1 MVKKTLGVLLA
12 TLMLLPAGAFAAPS
26 AAQLE
31 KQVEMLAE
39 QLEEMRTQL
48 AEVQDASDYNTDSVE
63 MLETSAEK
71 WDAASR
77 IQFSGDYRFRL
88 DYSDADTK
96 AHWGAMDIANAMVD
110 MKNVMTAVNED
121 TNIAGAIQAGQME
134 AFPTSPK
141 GLVEFMKG
149 KSASERAQMMKNL
162 PGAFTN
168 MLTPVLGMAADPTA
182 ITDAIAKAGIYD
194 TKPKENWEND
204 ILYTNRFRL
213 GMKADISDNLEFKG
227 RLAMY
232 KAWGMQNNP
241 TAVGPYYMNSFSEM
255 DGATTRQPSDSAL
268 RVDRAYI
275 NWINVADLPMW
286 ISVGRRPT
294 TDGPP
299 AQLRMGLDNNTRMA
313 TPVNFMDYAFDGA
326 TIGAVFQN
334 PFDFMGYSKIRFCYG
349 RGFEAGPTDSSNE
362 LDDMDFGGISWDII
376 NKGDR
381 FMNIQAFL
389 AANIVN
395 VPDGVTFPNPLELAL
410 SRDQQLSMQDF
421 GLAQMDGDGTLD
433 QENLGNIYHIS
444 SVYMDKYENLNY
456 FLAGGWSHTDPSGT
470 DEMGS
475 TLLGSWWEDPGTKD
489 GYAIYGGVRYDMPD
503 QGLKFGL
510 EYNYG
515 TEYWISMTPAHDDM
529 TQAKLATRGHVG
541 EAYMVWDLPVGYL
554 LSDKAKAF
562 MRLGYQHYEYNYTG
576 SGNWLGAPADI
587 DELDDPLNAQFFA
600 PIDSMDQVYLTLEAW
615 F

>member
-1 MVKKTLGVLLA
+1 MQRKMVGVLLA
-12 TLMLLPAGAFAAPS
+12 TLMLLPVSILAAPS

-31 KQVEMLAE
+31 KQVQMLAE
-39 QLEEMRTQL
+39 QLEEMRIQL
-48 AEVQDASDYNTDSVE
+48 QEVQDSTSYNTDSVE
-63 MLETSAEK
+63 ILESSAEK

-77 IQFSGDYRFRL
+77 IQFSGDYRFRM
-88 DYSDADTK
+88 DYSDTDTK
-96 AHWGAMDIANAMVD
+96 GYWGAMDIANAVAD
-110 MKNVMTAVNED
+110 MNKVTGMDTQSILGMMNTYTPAQRKGMMENLPSSLAEMGLMQQGIMPGTA
-121 TNIAGAIQAGQME
+121 AFAA
-134 AFPTSPK
+134 AFPTA
-141 GLVEFMKG
+141 L
-149 KSASERAQMMKNL
+149 AQVN
-162 PGAFTN
+162 A
-168 MLTPVLGMAADPTA
+168 
-182 ITDAIAKAGIYD
+182 AGITNGYNM
-194 TKPKENWEND
+194 TRKNNWEND

-232 KAWGMQNNP
+232 KAWGMQENP
-241 TAVGPYYMNSFSEM
+241 TAVGPYYMNSFSQM
-255 DGATTRQPSDSAL
+255 DGATSRQPNDSIL

-275 NWINVADLPMW
+275 NWNNVADLPIW

-299 AQLRMGLDNNTRMA
+299 AQLRMGLDSSTRMA

-334 PFDFMGYSKIRFCYG
+334 PFEFMGYSKIRFCYG
-349 RGFEAGPTDSSNE
+349 RGFEAGPTDRSNE

-381 FMNIQAFL
+381 FMNIQVFL

-395 VPDGVTFPNPLELAL
+395 VPAGVDFANPLEVA
-410 SRDQQLSMQDF
+410 M
-421 GLAQMDGDGTLD
+421 GTGDGWLD
-433 QENLGNIYHIS
+433 RENLGDIYHS
-444 SVYMDKYENLNY
+444 SFVYLDKVADLNY
-456 FLAGGWSHTDPSGT
+456 FIAGGWSHTDPSGT

-475 TLLGSWWEDPGTKD
+475 TLLGSWWNDPGDKD
-489 GYAIYGGVRYDMPD
+489 GYTIYGGIRYDMPQ

-515 TEYWISMTPAHDDM
+515 TEYWISMTPGHDDM

-541 EAYMVWDLPVGYL
+541 EAYVIWDLPVGQL

-576 SGNWLGAPADI
+576 SGNWLGAPVDM
-587 DELDDPLNAQFFA
+587 DKLDDPLSAQFFA
-600 PIDSMDQVYLTLEAW
+600 PIERMDQVYLTLEAW

>member
-1 MVKKTLGVLLA
+1 MVRKMVGVLLA
-12 TLMLLPAGAFAAPS
+12 TLMLLPAGVLAAPS

-31 KQVEMLAE
+31 QKVQLLAE
-39 QLEEMRTQL
+39 QLEELRTQL
-48 AEVQDASDYNTDSVE
+48 DAVQDAASYNTDSVE
-63 MLETSAEK
+63 VLETSAEK

-77 IQFSGDYRFRL
+77 IRFSGDYRFRM
-88 DYSDADTK
+88 DYSDTDTK
-96 AHWGAMDIANAMVD
+96 GYWSATDIADAAANMARVDPNTGAIVNPNPSIQDIQGVIGSMAGYTPAQRKAAIEGMGYAMVS
-110 MKNVMTAVNED
+110 ED
-121 TNIAGAIQAGQME
+121 
-134 AFPTSPK
+134 
-141 GLVEFMKG
+141 
-149 KSASERAQMMKNL
+149 
-162 PGAFTN
+162 
-168 MLTPVLGMAADPTA
+168 
-182 ITDAIAKAGIYD
+182 
-194 TKPKENWEND
+194 NWEND

-213 GMKADISDNLEFKG
+213 GMETDISDNLQFKG

-232 KAWGMQNNP
+232 KAWGMQENP
-241 TAVGPYYMNSFSEM
+241 TAVGPYYMNSFSQM
-255 DGATTRQPSDSAL
+255 DGAAARQPNDSVL

-275 NWINVADLPMW
+275 NWNNIADLPIW

-299 AQLRMGLDNNTRMA
+299 AQLRMGLDNTTRMA

-334 PFDFMGYSKIRFCYG
+334 PFEFMGYSKIRFCYG

-362 LDDMDFGGISWDII
+362 LDDMDFGGISWDLI

-381 FMNIQAFL
+381 FMNIQVFL
-389 AANIVN
+389 AANIIN
-395 VPDGVTFPNPLELAL
+395 VPSGVDFANPLELAL
-410 SRDQQLSMQDF
+410 
-421 GLAQMDGDGTLD
+421 GTGDGWLD
-433 QENLGNIYHIS
+433 RENLGDIYHTS
-444 SVYMDKYENLNY
+444 FVYMDKAADLNY
-456 FLAGGWSHTDPSGT
+456 FVAGGWSHTDPSGT

-475 TLLGSWWEDPGTKD
+475 TLLGSWWDDPGTKD
-489 GYAIYGGVRYDMPD
+489 GYAIYGGIRYDMPE

-541 EAYMVWDLPVGYL
+541 EAYLIWDLPVGPL

-576 SGNWLGAPADI
+576 SGNWLGAPVDI
-587 DELDDPLNAQFFA
+587 DKLDDPLSAQFFA
-600 PIDSMDQVYLTLEAW
+600 PIERMDQVYLTLEAW